1 MLRLA
6 HARENF
12 LAAMETL
19 RSAKVRSALTVL
31 GIVIGV
37 SSVISMAAIIQGLN
51 KFVQDRVESL
61 GSRTY
66 FLSRFPPGTD
76 PTRWPERIRT
86 RRYFEYTYADYI
98 REAAPDVEIVTT
110 VGTRGFFLG
119 GTNMLVAGGRSV

>member
-1 MLRLA
+1 DLHSVPRVRANLGGDSWSSPQLCCGIIFRDLPGNACVAAGSGGRLEVRLMPFMTLA
-6 HARENF
+6 QARENF

-19 RSAKVRSALTVL
+19 RSSKVRSALTVL

-66 FLSRFPPGTD
+66 FVSRFPP
-76 PTRWPERIRT
+76 
-86 RRYFEYTYADYI
+86 
-98 REAAPDVEIVTT
+98 
-110 VGTRGFFLG
+110 
-119 GTNMLVAGGRSV
+119 